1 LTKNTDPL
9 HSADSSTKTSKPPGK
24 DGCTAVLSKLTRHLP
39 AVLRFARHGLH
50 RRAEPGDVALRRMAV
65 TAARALHRAG
75 LGGDPGGNGWVG
87 RWCLGWVYF
96 TFIFL
101 ITKMKYNIVG

>member
-1 LTKNTDPL
+1 MN
-9 HSADSSTKTSKPPGK
+9 SSTKTSKPPGK
-24 DGCTAVLSKLTRHLP
+24 DGCATVLSKLTRHLP

-75 LGGDPGGNGWVG
+75 LGGDPGGNGWG
-87 RWCLGWVYF
+87 DGEGFRMGLLYF
-96 TFIFL
+96 YYSYY
-101 ITKMKYNIVG
+101 KN